1 MLEMKVKSAADF
13 GLTMSAAAADQV
25 KQVIAA
31 QKTRCFLRIAV
42 IGGGCSGF
50 QYAFSIDDTEAEDDL
65 EVRRDNAVILV
76 DETSLNLLQGSEI
89 DFHSGLESSMFTV
102 SNPNA
107 TSSCGCGTSFAM
119 G

>member
-1 MLEMKVKSAADF
+1 MSEIQVKSAADF
-13 GLTMSAAAADQV
+13 GLTLTAAAASRI
-25 KQVIAA
+25 KQVVAE
-31 QKTRCFLRIAV
+31 QDSPCFLRVAV

-50 QYAFSIDDTEAEDDL
+50 QYTFTLDDAKAEDDL
-65 EVRRDNAVILV
+65 EVTRDDAVLLV
-76 DETSLNLLQGSEI
+76 DEMSISLLQGSEI
-89 DFHSGLESSMFTV
+89 DFHSGLEGSMFTV